1 MESNNKLKEI
11 DIKNYMCNYFDGL
24 IKIEDFN
31 FSNILINEKSCKNT
45 LVYDISC
52 KTLIGARTL
61 RIRFEKINGFIR
73 VYD

>member
-1 MESNNKLKEI
+1 
-11 DIKNYMCNYFDGL
+11 MCNYFDGL

-52 KTLIGARTL
+52 KTLIGARPL